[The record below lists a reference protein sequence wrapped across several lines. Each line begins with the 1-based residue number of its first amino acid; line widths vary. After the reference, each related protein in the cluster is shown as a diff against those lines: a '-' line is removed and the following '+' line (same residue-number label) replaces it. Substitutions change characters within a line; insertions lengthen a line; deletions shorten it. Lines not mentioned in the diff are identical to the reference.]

1 MDKLDIQ
8 EKLLGGIFG
17 VISIAAAVAETIA
30 GGIDAAA
37 IFGMIKDIS
46 GTLVV
51 VVVMLAVAKM
61 LAPKKYKKSFEDRFN
76 AALDEWVENNSNM
89 IVHSEKMNKNSD
101 DEREARYGLGMKT
114 DMNEFYDSGSSSGIG
129 WFVRMPV
136 IKEKFYNYSISETDK
151 SRTGAV
157 IEFHMN
163 KSTFCGTNGKAT
175 DTEWSEKSAKL
186 GKQFA
191 GYINRKFSDFA
202 KAVTASGDIIKVS
215 ILQPVYTDE
224 DISRLIDLINT
235 MYNAYLVASHIE
247 VK

>member
-1 MDKLDIQ
+1 MKERLMVIDLVIIMPWRIGTLYLKAIMVFTATETNTKAKEKEKIYYQKKQVLDD
-8 EKLLGGIFG
+8 
-17 VISIAAAVAETIA
+17 SIAA
-30 GGIDAAA
+30 
-37 IFGMIKDIS
+37 S
-46 GTLVV
+46 L
-51 VVVMLAVAKM
+51 
-61 LAPKKYKKSFEDRFN
+61 
-76 AALDEWVENNSNM
+76 
-89 IVHSEKMNKNSD
+89 
-101 DEREARYGLGMKT
+101 
-114 DMNEFYDSGSSSGIG
+114 
-129 WFVRMPV
+129 
-136 IKEKFYNYSISETDK
+136 KEKFYNYSISETDK
-151 SRTGAV
+151 SKTGAV

-175 DTEWSEKSAKL
+175 DAEWSEKSAKL

-191 GYINRKFSDFA
+191 GYINRKFADFA